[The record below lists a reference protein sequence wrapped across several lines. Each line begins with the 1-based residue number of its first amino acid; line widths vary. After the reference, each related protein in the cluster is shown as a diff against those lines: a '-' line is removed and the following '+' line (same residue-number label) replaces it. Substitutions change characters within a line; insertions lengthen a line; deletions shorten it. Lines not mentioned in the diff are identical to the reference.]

1 MPSRLLDRAV
11 PGIAQFR
18 GYRRTWVRG
27 DVLAGIT
34 VAAYLVPQV
43 MAYAEIAGLPPV
55 VGLWTAIGPLAVYA
69 LLGTSRQL
77 SVGPESTTALMTAAA
92 IGPLAAGDPGRYAA
106 LAAMLALLV
115 GGICAV
121 GGLVRAGVVADLLSK
136 PVLVG
141 YLAGIAVSMIVSQLG
156 TLTGV
161 PVHGHDLLAQLS
173 SWFAGLGAVHW
184 PTLAL
189 GASVLVFLLLLA
201 RFAPGLPGPLLGMV
215 LAAGCVWV
223 FGWQHAGIQVVGTVP
238 TGLPVP
244 GLPQVGGADLPL
256 LLLPALGIAL
266 VGFSDV
272 VLTAR
277 AFAPQDGRAV
287 DADQELRALG
297 ATNLV
302 AGLSHGFPVSSS
314 GSRTAIGVSAGSRTQ
329 LYSLVALATVL
340 VVLFA
345 GRSVLAAF
353 PSAALGAVVVYAAFK
368 LIRPGEF
375 RRFAAFRRSELVL
388 ALATTAGVLG
398 LGVLYGV
405 LVAIGLSILDL
416 LRRVARPHAAVLG
429 FVPGVPGM
437 HDIGDYAGAEKVPG
451 LVVYRYDAPL
461 CFANAQDFHDR
472 ALRAV
477 TPGTEWFLL
486 NTEATVE
493 VDVTGLDALDGLR
506 KELNR
511 RGIRFAL
518 ARAKRELYDEL
529 VAAGLV
535 RKIGEENLFPTLP
548 AAVAAYVRGYR
559 TAHGRLP
566 EGMTAPVLPPNP
578 MAP

>member
-1 MPSRLLDRAV
+1 MASHALERIL

-18 GYRRTWVRG
+18 GYRRSWLRG

-55 VGLWTAIGPLAVYA
+55 AGLWTAIGPMAVYA
-69 LLGTSRQL
+69 LLGTSRRL
-77 SVGPESTTALMTAAA
+77 SVGPESTTALMTATAVA
-92 IGPLAAGDPGRYAA
+92 PLATGDPGRYAV
-106 LAAMLALLV
+106 LAAVLAVLV
-115 GGICAV
+115 GGVCLF

-156 TLTGV
+156 ALTGV
-161 PVHGHDLLAQLS
+161 PVHGHDLAGQLR
-173 SWFAGLGAVHW
+173 SWFGDLGAVHW

-189 GASVLVFLLLLA
+189 GASVLTLLLLLA
-201 RFAPGLPGPLLGMV
+201 RFAPWLPGPLLGIV
-215 LAAGCVWV
+215 LAAGFVWI
-223 FGWQHAGIQVVGTVP
+223 FGWQHAGIQVVGVVP
-238 TGLPVP
+238 AGLPVP
-244 GLPQVGGADLPL
+244 AIPRVGAADLSV
-256 LLLPALGIAL
+256 LLLPAVGIAL

-277 AFAPQDGRAV
+277 AFAPKDGQAV
-287 DADQELRALG
+287 DADKELRALG
-297 ATNLV
+297 GTNLI

-314 GSRTAIGVSAGSRTQ
+314 GSRTAIGVSLGSRTQ

-345 GRSVLAAF
+345 GGPLLGAI
-353 PSAALGAVVVYAAFK
+353 PEAALGAVVVYAGLR
-368 LIRPGEF
+368 LIRPREF
-375 RRFAAFRRSELVL
+375 QRFGAFRRSELVL

-416 LRRVARPHAAVLG
+416 LRRMARPHAAVLG
-429 FVPGVPGM
+429 YVPGVPGM
-437 HDIGDYAGAEKVPG
+437 HDIGDYPGAEIVPG

-486 NTEATVE
+486 NAEATIE
-493 VDVTGLDALDGLR
+493 VDVTGLDALDGLCE
-506 KELNR
+506 ELKR
-511 RGIRFAL
+511 RGIRFAM
-518 ARAKRELYDEL
+518 ARVKRELDDEL
-529 VAAGLV
+529 AAAGLMV
-535 RKIGEENLFPTLP
+535 KIGEENVFPTLP
-548 AAVAAYVRGYR
+548 AAVAEYVRSYR
-559 TAHGRLP
+559 AEHGRLP

-578 MAP
+578 MVP